1 MSDAPTLA
9 VLLVY
14 ALATARLTGLA
25 TGVDEITAP
34 AVLWLVG
41 KINPAELEGGWRFKL
56 AYGVACMWCASVYV
70 GILLMAPLAYWYP
83 TEPWALIP
91 AMGLAFSQVT
101 GMTSG
106 WGR

>member
-1 MSDAPTLA
+1 MSDAPALA

-25 TGVDEITAP
+25 TGADEITAP
-34 AVLWLVG
+34 AVLWLVD
-41 KINPAELEGGWRFKL
+41 KINPAGLEKGWRFL
-56 AYGVACMWCASVYV
+56 AAYGVGCMWCVSIYL
-70 GILLMAPLAYWYP
+70 GILAMAPVAYWYA

-101 GMTSG
+101 GMVSG
-106 WGR
+106 LGR